1 MEQRPFAS
9 PPPLHKRPLGPASRR
24 GARTPQLAQ
33 ELRAEAQILGA
44 MASLIELISQRAT
57 SITLV
62 KAAQELASYVELTV
76 LWMDDKQII
85 IPSVYRKVQAA
96 KKLLDMVIRVPDI
109 SAIRRDAIFEEAL
122 YLSPRLARVEG
133 ATKEAAREGAA
144 AAAAAESTR
153 VAATAAAAASAT
165 EDDDYPL
172 AGKRVCRGNR
182 S

>member
-1 MEQRPFAS
+1 MEQRPFAT
-9 PPPLHKRPLGPASRR
+9 PPPLHKRPPGPASKR

-57 SITLV
+57 SLTLV

-133 ATKEAAREGAA
+133 AVKEATREGAA

-153 VAATAAAAASAT
+153 PATATASAT
-165 EDDDYPL
+165 EDDEYPL
-172 AGKRVCRGNR
+172 AGHKRACRGSR

>member
-9 PPPLHKRPLGPASRR
+9 PPPLHKRPPGPASRR

-44 MASLIELISQRAT
+44 MASLIELISQ
-57 SITLV
+57 
-62 KAAQELASYVELTV
+62 TV